1 MKNIKT
7 KRCHAERAT
16 RRVSASSTLAVSQ
29 ENNND
34 MRGRSQIKF
43 GMTSLFN
50 SGNAFTLI
58 ELLVVVLIIGI
69 LAAVALPQYKIAV
82 AKSRLTEAYTGLHAI
97 ATAAEA
103 YYLANGSYP
112 LDFTEIDVEFPGST
126 YTTAEGKENS
136 GLQLP
141 GGRSYHLDVDGYIG
155 GSLSK
160 LPEVELTY
168 WHNTKSYAC
177 RAWAPTSDTSHFGH
191 KLCKAMGGTLSSSK
205 SSYTFYTLP

>member
-1 MKNIKT
+1 MKNT
-7 KRCHAERAT
+7 
-16 RRVSASSTLAVSQ
+16 Q
-29 ENNND
+29 
-34 MRGRSQIKF
+34 
-43 GMTSLFN
+43 
-50 SGNAFTLI
+50 AFTLI

-82 AKSRLTEAYTGLHAI
+82 AKSRLTDVYTGLHAI
-97 ATAAEA
+97 VTAAEA

-112 LDFTEIDVEFPGST
+112 LDFTEIDVEFSGST
-126 YTTAEGKENS
+126 YTTVEGKENS

-155 GSLSK
+155 GRLSK
-160 LPEVELTY
+160 LPEVELSY

-177 RAWAPTSDTSHFGH
+177 RAWAPTSNTGYFGH
-191 KLCKAMGGTLSSSK
+191 KLCKAMGGTLSSPG